1 MKNNCKGNQK
11 FCVWHF
17 PWFQRE
23 LEKGIHSKRG
33 REIGRKRE
41 IQTEKKRGKV
51 RKRKEEI
58 TEKMSEMLMCEK
70 ERK

>member
-1 MKNNCKGNQK
+1 MQRQSKVLRLTLSMVLERVRKGNTQ
-11 FCVWHF
+11 
-17 PWFQRE
+17 
-23 LEKGIHSKRG
+23 KRG